1 MAQRGVTREE
11 LERTLNEGWE
21 ATDAKPDTL
30 GRVMVF
36 PYEQEW
42 EGTFYESKEVTVY
55 FKVTEQHIVLLTTK
69 ARYGR
74 GFLQGGDT
82 HEDRI

>member
-21 ATDAKPDTL
+21 DTDAKPDTL

-55 FKVTEQHIVLLTTK
+55 F
-69 ARYGR
+69 
-74 GFLQGGDT
+74 
-82 HEDRI
+82 